1 MHETS
6 RRPWSLSRMFL
17 AAFAAGVPLLLS
29 CSSPADGVPP
39 AWESLEPKLRSPD
52 LVDRFVE
59 ASRLL
64 LGIPYAN
71 GPLGEGD
78 VGGPDPD
85 PRVDLTRADCVTYLE
100 ESLALALSA
109 RRNERD
115 FLRILDAIRY
125 QGGEVGFV
133 TRNHFTM
140 RDWVPANAWLLDDVT
155 ATVGEGHIET
165 VRKTIDR
172 ATFLRDQGAEPREGL
187 DAPGTI
193 EFVMIPTAK
202 AGACADRLRTGD
214 LVLWVAK
221 KDGLDIAHTA
231 LLVRDPKSG
240 ALLQRHAS
248 SRAGKVTDEP
258 FSAYA
263 ERASFALGIVV
274 LRVVPE
280 AVVPGDPG
288 DE

>member
-1 MHETS
+1 MRETIQ
-6 RRPWSLSRMFL
+6 RPGSIGRTRWVAL
-17 AAFAAGVPLLLS
+17 AAGVPLLLS

-52 LVDRFVE
+52 LVERFVE

-109 RRNERD
+109 RRSERD

-125 QGGEVGFV
+125 EDGEVGFV

-155 ATVGEGHIET
+155 ATVCEGQTET

-172 ATFLRDQGAEPREGL
+172 ASFLRDQGAAPREGL
-187 DAPGTI
+187 DGTSTI
-193 EFVMIPTAK
+193 EFAMIPTAK
-202 AGACADRLRTGD
+202 LRACADRLRTGD

-231 LLVRDPKSG
+231 LLVRDPENG

-258 FSAYA
+258 FAAYA

>member
-1 MHETS
+1 MFGTNRRTS
-6 RRPWSLSRMFL
+6 STQAVRL
-17 AAFAAGVPLLLS
+17 AAFAAWASLLLS

-39 AWESLEPKLRSPD
+39 AYESLEPKLRSPD

-109 RRNERD
+109 RRSEED

-125 QGGEVGFV
+125 RNGEVGFV

-140 RDWVPANAWLLDDVT
+140 RDWVPANKWLLDDVT
-155 ATVGEGHIET
+155 ASVGEGHTET

-172 ATFLRDQGAEPREGL
+172 ASFLLNQGATPREEV
-187 DAPGTI
+187 DDPNTI
-193 EFVMIPTAK
+193 EFAMIPTGK
-202 AGACADRLRTGD
+202 VGACAERLRTGD

-231 LLVRDPKSG
+231 LLVRDPKDG
-240 ALLQRHAS
+240 TLLQRHAS

-258 FSAYA
+258 FAAYG
-263 ERASFALGIVV
+263 ERATFALGIVV

-280 AVVPGDPG
+280 AAIPGDPG